1 MKNYLKTALFTI
13 ASVLLFNAT
22 QAQVAPFEITL
33 EPITIP
39 QLGGLQ
45 SYAFGQA
52 NGKWLILGGRLDGLH
67 RRQPWASFDV
77 AGHNNELIV
86 VDPVSLQKWSAP
98 LTSLPSSIQE
108 QLSATNMEFYQ
119 ENDYLYCLGGYG
131 YSPTANDHTTFDKLT
146 AIKVPDVINAIINN
160 TSFTSYFRQI
170 TDTQFQVT
178 GGRLKK
184 INNTFYL
191 LGGQKFIGRYN
202 PMGPNN
208 GPGFIQEYTNAI
220 RKFNLTDD
228 GTTITITHF
237 APYIDSANLHRRDY
251 NAESQIL
258 PNGSEGITMFSGVFQ
273 PTANLPFLN
282 SVTVD
287 ANNYTVNNTFQQYYN
302 HYHCPVL
309 PIYSATDNEMHTV
322 FFGGIAQFY
331 DNAGTLVQDD
341 NVPFVNTIARVT
353 RDQTGNMAEYK
364 LPIVMPSLLG
374 AGAEFIPDLSFPRFN
389 NEVLKLDQLTT
400 TSTLVGYIYGG
411 ISSTQPNIFFINDG
425 TQSSANHQI
434 FKVKIKK
441 SSPLSIDDLNESSIN
456 HLNLRIYP
464 NPNNGQLK
472 IAFNLK
478 ILDDVTLTIHD
489 LNGSVVDT
497 ATLTNLMIGENIFEK
512 EVPQLNTE
520 SVYLISL
527 ETKNQKS
534 THKLVIKK

>member
-1 MKNYLKTALFTI
+1 M
-13 ASVLLFNAT
+13 
-22 QAQVAPFEITL
+22 
-33 EPITIP
+33 
-39 QLGGLQ
+39 Q

-237 APYIDSANLHRRDY
+237 VPYIDSANLHRRDY

-441 SSPLSIDDLNESSIN
+441 SSSLSLDDLNESSIN
-456 HLNLRIYP
+456 PLNLRIYP

-478 ILDDVTLTIHD
+478 TLDDATLTIQD
-489 LNGSVVDT
+489 LKGSVVDT
-497 ATLTNLMIGENIFEK
+497 TLLTNLMIGENIFEK
-512 EVPQLNTE
+512 EVQQLNHD

-527 ETKNQKS
+527 ETRNQKS